1 MQDARIAEAFEIVN
15 AGAVGG
21 ACDTRQSTRERGSA
35 REFKKIP
42 AADCHAMSPRLSASD
57 PIRLNRIGIS
67 SLCLSMIS
75 SENRFP
81 LFRIMLQAQRIS
93 SAFQASFSLLAWKI
107 EALASASASFD
118 DAIALS
124 KSPASAAFFA
134 AAKAEAVT
142 VH

>member
-57 PIRLNRIGIS
+57 PIRLNRIGNLI
-67 SLCLSMIS
+67 
-75 SENRFP
+75 
-81 LFRIMLQAQRIS
+81 
-93 SAFQASFSLLAWKI
+93 SLLEHDLFGKPVPTFPDHAPGSTYLERLPGLFFTVGLEDRSLGQRLGFLRRGYRLI
-107 EALASASASFD
+107 EVAL
-118 DAIALS
+118 
-124 KSPASAAFFA
+124 
-134 AAKAEAVT
+134 VG
-142 VH
+142 